1 MRIKKQV
8 SKKRSP
14 FGTHRNADCLLKNTF
29 TKQNKYVVNQH
40 LEHFGDISVRE
51 LFGRIGVGFF
61 LHILRFV
68 PSIDKVFV
76 STFAIHFYKTQ
87 LD

>member
-1 MRIKKQV
+1 MEWWAVSALHLALEKPLYEIYLMRIKEQV
-8 SKKRSP
+8 SKERSP

-61 LHILRFV
+61 F
-68 PSIDKVFV
+68 
-76 STFAIHFYKTQ
+76 TY
-87 LD
+87 